1 MCSGG
6 GGSYEPTPVPKAV
19 PGATSVSTGATDD
32 SGLTLSKA
40 LANQRRRRGAASTIR
55 NVGGA
60 GGIADVS
67 GGKKLF
73 GE

>member
-19 PGATSVSTGATDD
+19 PGATSVATGETAD
-32 SGLTLSKA
+32 SGLALSKA
-40 LANQRRRRGAASTIR
+40 LERQRRRTGAASTVR
-55 NVGGA
+55 NEGGA
-60 GGIADVS
+60 GGLTDSS
-67 GGKKLF
+67 GGKRLF